1 MPAATQLDI
10 KRKIRSVQN
19 TQQITKA
26 MKMVA
31 AARLRK
37 AEAKMRAVRPYS
49 GMINEF
55 LIQVLPALTG
65 EENPLVGGREVST
78 AGLIVLTSDKGLC
91 GAFNANVERRIEALM
106 KERPQL
112 SYKLFCLG
120 RKGARYF
127 SRRKYDVESEYTDL
141 FRIASL
147 PMTAGIIEQAAR
159 FFLDGTIDELMLIFS
174 QFQTVAAH
182 PVIIR
187 KLLPV
192 DVQEIISALP
202 HLADEAREKVLFDF
216 EPDVW
221 LLSEI
226 LLEKYIAA
234 QLYHALLES
243 FASELGARM
252 TAMDMATDNAQ
263 DMVEALTLEY
273 NNARQASITTEIVEI
288 ASTSEAMR

>member
-37 AEAKMRAVRPYS
+37 AETRMRAVRPYS
-49 GMINEF
+49 EIMNEF
-55 LIQVLPALTG
+55 LLQVLPSLTG
-65 EENPLVGGREVST
+65 EENPLVGKREVST
-78 AGLIVLTSDKGLC
+78 VGFIIVTSDRGLC
-91 GAFNANVERRIEALM
+91 GAFNTNVERHAEQIM
-106 KERPQL
+106 KERPHL

-120 RKGARYF
+120 KKGASYFLRRRY
-127 SRRKYDVESEYTDL
+127 SVESEYTDL
-141 FRIASL
+141 FRTTSL

-159 FFLDGTIDELMLIFS
+159 FFLNATIDELMLIFS
-174 QFQTVAAH
+174 QFQNVAAH
-182 PVIIR
+182 PVIVR

-192 DVQEIISALP
+192 DVQEIINALP

-216 EPDVW
+216 EPDVRM
-221 LLSEI
+221 LSEI

-234 QLYHALLES
+234 ELYHALLES

-263 DMVEALTLEY
+263 EMVEVLTLEY
-273 NNARQASITTEIVEI
+273 NNIRQASITTEIVEI
-288 ASTSEAMR
+288 ASTAEAMR